1 MTLPEV
7 PFTSVS
13 DALASRAA
21 GAPSHVAVRYRDQ
34 SVTYGQLDRHVNRL
48 AHRLLGAGVTAG
60 QSVMVLLEPELD
72 VPSVVFAVLR
82 IGAIYVP
89 LDPQYPTARIETML
103 ADVRPALVVSR
114 RSLIDRLGVRVNVPV
129 LALDVDAAS
138 IDAAA
143 TTPLP
148 GTVAPSAAATIFHTS
163 GTTGRP
169 KGAIATHAN
178 LAFFAQAA
186 HARYGHRPDDVIPV
200 IARFS
205 FSISVFELVVPLT
218 AGATIVVLDREHVM
232 DPARMIETLQGVTF
246 FHAGPSLLRTLI
258 AAMHSAG
265 LPPSAFA
272 RVRHAS
278 SGGDMVPPQLLAEL
292 RAQFESAEIFV
303 IYGCSE
309 ISCMGCTA
317 EVRRTGAITRT
328 YVGAP
333 FPQTA
338 VRVLGDQHRPV
349 APGEPGEV
357 YFAGP
362 GVVAGYLDRPEL
374 DAERFIDYEGRR
386 YYRTGDVGRWH
397 EVHGLELLGRVDFQV
412 KIRGMRVECAEVEFH
427 LRQIRGIRDGVVV
440 AREQRGEKI
449 LAAFVVRDPSAPDAA
464 AWDASSLAATVRRH
478 LSAQLPD
485 YMIHMAIVELPAL
498 PLNHNGKVD
507 RLAMP
512 ELPSD
517 EQVGAAARVRPPRT
531 PTEQRLAAIWS
542 ELLKRPHIGRT
553 QNFFELGGDSLLA
566 LQVILRAES
575 DLGVTIDGMALL
587 RESLAEIAAACD
599 ARLGQVLSTDERVD
613 RSDDDG
619 ADGDRI
625 DSFFF
630 GAQASLY
637 GVLYH
642 GAAMR
647 AKRAVLLC
655 APIGAEEIR
664 TTFVLTRLAR
674 RLASQGVPTLRFD
687 FFGTRDSLGEDHDAH
702 PDRWHAD
709 ILAAR
714 RALIERTGA
723 TQVVAIGVRL
733 GATLLLHTT
742 TAADGADPLWENIVV
757 WDPVTDGAEY
767 VRELERMHARA
778 LHSLVALR
786 GWRRPRPDPA
796 RRELIGFTYAREA
809 LDAIGR
815 LTLWEPRDRQR
826 SIERLA
832 WLASG
837 ELVPQR
843 RAFDAHAAT
852 ARTST
857 FVDHASRI
865 AWSDVRRLGD
875 LLPDAGLI
883 DALLALADARA

>member
-1 MTLPEV
+1 MTLFDV

-13 DALASRAA
+13 GALAARAA
-21 GAPSHVAVRYRDQ
+21 SAPHHVAVRYRDQ
-34 SVTYGQLDRHVNRL
+34 SLTYGLLDQRVNRL
-48 AHRLLGAGVTAG
+48 AHRLRAAGVDRG

-72 VPSVVFAVLR
+72 VPSVLFALLR
-82 IGAIYVP
+82 IGAVYVP
-89 LDPQYPTARIETML
+89 LDPQYPTARIEAML

-114 RSLIDRLGVRVNVPV
+114 RSLIDRLGVRVSVPV
-129 LALDVDAAS
+129 LALDADAAS
-138 IDAAA
+138 IERAS

-148 GTVAPSAAATIFHTS
+148 DDVAPTAAATIFHTS

-178 LAFFAQAA
+178 LAFFAEAA
-186 HARYGHRPDDVIPV
+186 HERYGHHADDIIPV

-205 FSISVFELVVPLT
+205 FSISVFEIVVPLT
-218 AGATIVVLDREHVM
+218 AGAAIVILDREHVM

-258 AAMHSAG
+258 AAMRSAG

-317 EVRRTGAITRT
+317 EVPRAGTVTRT
-328 YVGAP
+328 YVGTP

-338 VRVLGDQHRPV
+338 VRVLGDQQQPI
-349 APGEPGEV
+349 APGDPGEV

-374 DAERFIDYEGRR
+374 DAERFLEYEGRR

-397 EVHGLELLGRVDFQV
+397 EGHGLELLGRVDFQV

-449 LAAFVVRDPSAPDAA
+449 LAAFVVRDPSAHDAE

-485 YMIHMAIVELPAL
+485 YMIPMAIMELPAL

-512 ELPSD
+512 QLPSD

-531 PTEQRLAAIWS
+531 PTEQRLASIWS
-542 ELLKRPHIGRT
+542 ELLKRPYIGRT

-575 DLGVTIDGMALL
+575 DLGVTIDGMTLL
-587 RESLAEIAAACD
+587 RESLAEVAATCD
-599 ARLGQVLSTDERVD
+599 ARLGQVLSVDERSE
-613 RSDDDG
+613 RSDDEGGDG
-619 ADGDRI
+619 AGI
-625 DSFFF
+625 DTFFF
-630 GAQASLY
+630 GADASLY

-642 GAAMR
+642 GASTR

-655 APIGAEEIR
+655 PPIGAEEIR

-674 RLASQGVPTLRFD
+674 RLASQGVPTMRFD
-687 FFGTRDSLGEDHDAH
+687 FFGTRDSLGEDHEAH
-702 PDRWHAD
+702 PERWRAD

-714 RALIERTGA
+714 RTLIERTGA
-723 TQVVAIGVRL
+723 TQLVAIGVRL
-733 GATLLLHTT
+733 GATLLMHASTPV
-742 TAADGADPLWENIVV
+742 DGEDPLWENIVV
-757 WDPVTDGAEY
+757 WDPVADGADY

-796 RRELIGFTYAREA
+796 RQELIGFTYAREA
-809 LDAIGR
+809 LEAVGR
-815 LTLWEPRDRQR
+815 LTLSAPSNGRR
-826 SIERLA
+826 STRHLA

-837 ELVPQR
+837 ELTAQR
-843 RAFDAHAAT
+843 RTFDALAAS
-852 ARTST
+852 AKGST
-857 FVDHASRI
+857 FVEHASRV

-883 DALLALADARA
+883 DALLALADSRP